1 MSRQGGEPLIIDRA
15 ARGEVIVMLES
26 SIRGAGYPVD
36 RVVENAPA
44 C

>member
-15 ARGEVIVMLES
+15 TRGEVNVMLKS
-26 SIRGAGYPVD
+26 GIRGAGYLVD
-36 RVVENAPA
+36 RVVDNAPA